1 MRRAVILLIVFGF
14 VELMRPLGSSG
25 YGSQALLA
33 FGFLILAAYTVGE
46 IAHAIHA
53 PAIVGYMAAGV
64 IFGPVGFESVSNN
77 ALNQLEPVSSLAI
90 ALIAFLAGSELRWEQ
105 VRKEWLGL
113 LKIMG
118 TELTLSAIG
127 LGVVLYLASGYIPF
141 LQGSP
146 TSEVIAVTL
155 LFASVAI
162 VHSPAVT
169 IALLSETRAKGPVAR
184 TTLGVVLLAD
194 IVVVLLFTGTMAFTR
209 AFAPTAGAAGTS
221 FALIGWEIVGALIVG
236 AILGAGIALY
246 LRFVAEELF
255 LFALVATFLGAE
267 VARIAHV
274 ETLLTLIT
282 AGFITEN
289 FSHRPRAR
297 ALRNAMERSAAPVF
311 VVFFALAGAKIDV
324 ETVVRLLPVL
334 LPLALVRLGAIWSG
348 THIGGKWARAPKV
361 EVKYVWMGLVSQ
373 SGVAIGLAMI
383 VAETFP
389 TFGASLRSLLLA
401 LIALNETVG
410 AVLFRRA
417 LVAAGEVAGT
427 RGANAHGEHV
437 DVANEPVPAP
447 APH

>member
-1 MRRAVILLIVFGF
+1 MRRTIILLIVFGF
-14 VELMRPLGSSG
+14 VELVRPLGSSG

-64 IFGPVGFESVSNN
+64 IFGPAGLQSVSNE
-77 ALNQLEPVSSLAI
+77 ALARLEPVSGLAI

-105 VRKEWLGL
+105 VREEWVGL

-118 TELTLSAIG
+118 TELALSAIG
-127 LGVVLYLASGYIPF
+127 LGIVLYLASGYIPF
-141 LQGSP
+141 LQNSP
-146 TSEVIAVTL
+146 TSEVVAVTL

-194 IVVVLLFTGTMAFTR
+194 IVVVLLFTATMASVR
-209 AFAPTAGAAGTS
+209 AFAPTSGMVGTS
-221 FALIGWEIVGALIVG
+221 FALIGWDIVGALIVG

-255 LFALVATFLGAE
+255 LFAIVATFLGAE

-274 ETLLTLIT
+274 ETLFTLIT
-282 AGFITEN
+282 AGFVTEN
-289 FSHRPRAR
+289 FSHRPRSQ

-324 ETVVRLLPVL
+324 GTVVSLMPILV
-334 LPLALVRLGAIWSG
+334 PLALVRLGAIWAG
-348 THIGGKWARAPKV
+348 THIGGRWARAPKT
-361 EVKYVWMGLVSQ
+361 EVRYVWMGLVSQ

-389 TFGASLRSLLLA
+389 TFGTGLRSLLLA
-401 LIALNETVG
+401 LIALNETMG

-417 LVAAGEVAGT
+417 LVAAGEVAEGVT
-427 RGANAHGEHV
+427 VVHEATGN
-437 DVANEPVPAP
+437 PA
-447 APH
+447 

>member
-1 MRRAVILLIVFGF
+1 MRRTVILLIVFGF
-14 VELMRPLGSSG
+14 VELVRPLGSSG

-33 FGFLILAAYTVGE
+33 FGFLILAAYTIGE
-46 IAHAIHA
+46 IANAIHA
-53 PAIVGYMAAGV
+53 PAIVGYLAAGV
-64 IFGPVGFESVSNN
+64 IFGPAGFQSVSNE
-77 ALNQLEPVSSLAI
+77 ALARLEPVSGLAI
-90 ALIAFLAGSELRWEQ
+90 ALIAFLAGSELRWEH
-105 VRKEWLGL
+105 VREEWSGL

-118 TELTLSAIG
+118 TELALSAAG
-127 LGVVLYLASGYIPF
+127 LGIVLYVAGGYIPF
-141 LQGSP
+141 LQNSP
-146 TSEVIAVTL
+146 ANEVIAVTL

-169 IALLSETRAKGPVAR
+169 IALLSETRASGPVAR

-194 IVVVLLFTGTMAFTR
+194 IVVVLLFTGTMASVR
-209 AFAPTAGAAGTS
+209 AFAPTSGAGGAS
-221 FALIGWEIVGALIVG
+221 FAVIGWDIVGALIVG

-255 LFALVATFLGAE
+255 LFAIVATFLGAE

-282 AGFITEN
+282 AGFVTEN
-289 FSHRPRAR
+289 FSHRPRSA

-324 ETVVRLLPVL
+324 GTVVHLLPIL
-334 LPLALVRLGAIWSG
+334 IPLALVRLGAIWAG
-348 THIGGKWARAPKV
+348 THLGGLWARAPKT
-361 EVKYVWMGLVSQ
+361 EVRYVWMGLVSQ

-389 TFGASLRSLLLA
+389 TFGADLRSLLLA

-417 LVAAGEVAGT
+417 LVAAGEMGD
-427 RGANAHGEHV
+427 GEVRDGKTAVREAEH
-437 DVANEPVPAP
+437 PA
-447 APH
+447 

>member
-1 MRRAVILLIVFGF
+1 MRRAIILIIVFGF
-14 VELMRPLGSSG
+14 VELVRPLGSSG

-33 FGFLILAAYTVGE
+33 FGFLILAAYTIGE

-64 IFGPVGFESVSNN
+64 IFGPVGLQSVSNE
-77 ALNQLEPVSSLAI
+77 ALARLEPVSGLAI

-105 VRKEWLGL
+105 VREEWVGL
-113 LKIMG
+113 LKMMG
-118 TELTLSAIG
+118 TELALSAIG

-141 LQGSP
+141 LHGSP
-146 TSEVIAVTL
+146 ASEVIAVTL

-169 IALLSETRAKGPVAR
+169 IALLSETGAKGPVAR
-184 TTLGVVLLAD
+184 TTLGIVLLAD
-194 IVVVLLFTGTMAFTR
+194 IVVVLLFTGTMAGVR
-209 AFAPTAGAAGTS
+209 AVAPTTGAAGTS
-221 FALIGWEIVGALIVG
+221 FALIGWEIVGALLVG
-236 AILGAGIALY
+236 AVLGAAIALY

-255 LFALVATFLGAE
+255 LFAIVATFLGAE

-282 AGFITEN
+282 AGFVTEN
-289 FSHRPRAR
+289 FSHRPRSKE
-297 ALRNAMERSAAPVF
+297 LRNAMERSAAPVF

-324 ETVVRLLPVL
+324 GTVVHLLPVL
-334 LPLALVRLGAIWSG
+334 VPLALVRVAAIWTG
-348 THIGGKWARAPKV
+348 TQIGGRWAHAPRA
-361 EVKYVWMGLVSQ
+361 EVRYVWMGLVSQ

-389 TFGASLRSLLLA
+389 TFGTDLRSLLLA

-410 AVLFRRA
+410 ALLFRRA
-417 LVAAGEVAGT
+417 LVASGEVVKGDHIPHDS
-427 RGANAHGEHV
+427 AHAAFASAADQESG
-437 DVANEPVPAP
+437 
-447 APH
+447 

>member
-46 IAHAIHA
+46 IANAIHA

-64 IFGPVGFESVSNN
+64 IFGPVGLQAVSNQ
-77 ALNQLEPVSSLAI
+77 ALERLEPVSGLAI

-105 VRKEWLGL
+105 VREEWLGL

-118 TELTLSAIG
+118 TELTFSAIG
-127 LGVVLYLASGYIPF
+127 LGTVMYLASEYIPF

-146 TSEVIAVTL
+146 TSEVVAVTL

-194 IVVVLLFTGTMAFTR
+194 IFVVLLFTGTMASVR
-209 AFAPTAGAAGTS
+209 AFAPTTGIAATS

-255 LFALVATFLGAE
+255 LFAIVATFLGAE
-267 VARIAHV
+267 IAQIAHV

-282 AGFITEN
+282 AGFVTEN
-289 FSHRPRAR
+289 FSRRPHSE

-324 ETVVRLLPVL
+324 VTVMHLLPVL
-334 LPLALVRLGAIWSG
+334 APLALVRVGAIWTG
-348 THIGGKWARAPKV
+348 THLGGRWARAPKT
-361 EVKYVWMGLVSQ
+361 EVRYVWMGLVSQ

-410 AVLFRRA
+410 AVLFRRG
-417 LVAAGEVAGT
+417 LVAAGEVMESGT
-427 RGANAHGEHV
+427 DTHDVKRAVTAHAAS
-437 DVANEPVPAP
+437 DP
-447 APH
+447 

>member
-1 MRRAVILLIVFGF
+1 MRRTVILLIVFGF
-14 VELMRPLGSSG
+14 VELVRPLGSSG

-64 IFGPVGFESVSNN
+64 IFGPAGLQSVSNE
-77 ALNQLEPVSSLAI
+77 ALARLEPVSGLAI

-105 VRKEWLGL
+105 VREEWGGL

-118 TELTLSAIG
+118 TELALSAVG
-127 LGVVLYLASGYIPF
+127 LGIVMYFASGYIPF
-141 LQGSP
+141 LQNSP
-146 TSEVIAVTL
+146 TSEVVAVAL

-194 IVVVLLFTGTMAFTR
+194 IVVVLLFTGTMASVR
-209 AFAPTAGAAGTS
+209 AFAPTAGTGGTS
-221 FALIGWEIVGALIVG
+221 FALIGWDIVGALIVG

-255 LFALVATFLGAE
+255 LFAIVATFLGAE

-282 AGFITEN
+282 AGFVTEN
-289 FSHRPRAR
+289 FSHRPRSQ

-324 ETVVRLLPVL
+324 GTVVRLMPILI
-334 LPLALVRLGAIWSG
+334 PLALVRLGAIWAG
-348 THIGGKWARAPKV
+348 THIGGTWARAPKT
-361 EVKYVWMGLVSQ
+361 EVRYVWMGLVSQ

-389 TFGASLRSLLLA
+389 TFGAGLRSLLLA

-417 LVAAGEVAGT
+417 LVAAGEVAVG
-427 RGANAHGEHV
+427 GA
-437 DVANEPVPAP
+437 DIPVPEAEEHP
-447 APH
+447 A